1 MRNGNGTEKSE
12 VLILLDSRFWGL
24 ISIPVMRQ
32 GCNRGPPHRRT
43 SGLHLPSWDD
53 NLLPRQKHK
62 KKQVLKT
69 FRRCKSANVIVYL
82 TSPIVDDKIATIC
95 ALRTLSK
102 NPVCNCWWYKVNTM
116 SLRMAWMLHQMMRK
130 KNMAYSTTS
139 GASFKHHANGRFQLF
154 EANNSSKIKKIR
166 RSDSIDD
173 NCMCWTPG
181 AYNQVNYI

>member
-116 SLRMAWMLHQMMRK
+116 SLRMTWMLHQMMRK
-130 KNMAYSTTS
+130 KTWPIQQQAEPASNTTRMVGS
-139 GASFKHHANGRFQLF
+139 NFLKPTILPK
-154 EANNSSKIKKIR
+154 SK
-166 RSDSIDD
+166 RSEEVIL
-173 NCMCWTPG
+173 
-181 AYNQVNYI
+181 